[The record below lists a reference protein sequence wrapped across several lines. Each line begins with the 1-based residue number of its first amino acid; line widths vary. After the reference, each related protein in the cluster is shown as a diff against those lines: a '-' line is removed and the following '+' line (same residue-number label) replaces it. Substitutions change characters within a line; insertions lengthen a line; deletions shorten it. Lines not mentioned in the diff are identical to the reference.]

1 MLGNWLVT
9 YRHLRHRDAGS
20 LDSGREAETFR
31 ICRWLRYGVR
41 DREVSRP
48 TPSVALGAEDLHS
61 LRRGFGGSRAGGR
74 GGGQPGASR
83 GSVTV
88 SWIYRP
94 VVLENGLDAA
104 RACGPLLRDGEAVWV
119 ASSWRE

>member
-48 TPSVALGAEDLHS
+48 TPEKGFWRKQSWRKGRRSAWGIEGLRHGQLDL
-61 LRRGFGGSRAGGR
+61 
-74 GGGQPGASR
+74 Q
-83 GSVTV
+83 
-88 SWIYRP
+88 
-94 VVLENGLDAA
+94 
-104 RACGPLLRDGEAVWV
+104 ACGARERSGCSSSVW
-119 ASSWRE
+119 SSAQRR